1 MRRCKN
7 SYYETY
13 SYSWKLLDLSTD
25 DKFSSQGA
33 VGQTTYFVDKIWKG
47 LGFYP
52 VYKLNNY
59 PIIVLYGLAKNIGVF
74 DGRQRTY
81 YSQEEEQPEIHIDL
95 CWFSGSPNLCFCSV
109 V

>member
-1 MRRCKN
+1 MRNQEVKCFIWITKIQNRAVRRYKN

-13 SYSWKLLDLSTD
+13 SYSWKLLDLSTN

-81 YSQEEEQPEIHIDL
+81 YS
-95 CWFSGSPNLCFCSV
+95 
-109 V
+109 